1 MFSWYEDRVFP
12 RLLDWATR
20 PLARDRA
27 ALIGSA
33 TGRILELGVG
43 NGANF
48 PYYAEHASEIHGI
61 EPASALLDEA
71 RSAARSHSSPD
82 RFHLIQ
88 AGAEN
93 LPYPDNH
100 FDTVI
105 ACLVFCTIPDA
116 ESAARET
123 LRVLKPGGSLLV
135 LEHVAHEKPVWRR
148 GQKLIEPVW
157 TPMACGCHLSRD
169 TLSLF
174 TRAGFDTRNLQQ
186 WQHPKL
192 PRLAGFMLSGVALK
206 P

>member
-33 TGRILELGVG
+33 TGRVLELGVG

-48 PYYAEHASEIHGI
+48 YYSEQASEIHGI
-61 EPASALLDEA
+61 EPANALLNEA
-71 RSAARSHSSPD
+71 RAVANSVSGPD

-116 ESAARET
+116 ETAAKET
-123 LRVLKPGGSLLV
+123 LRVLKPGGTLMV

-148 GQKLIEPVW
+148 GQSR
-157 TPMACGCHLSRD
+157 LSR
-169 TLSLF
+169 
-174 TRAGFDTRNLQQ
+174 
-186 WQHPKL
+186 
-192 PRLAGFMLSGVALK
+192 SGHRWPAAAI
-206 P
+206 